1 MSYYLGAAAIATL
14 WFTIKIL
21 EGDSKLR
28 QIDKLSEGEKG

>member
-1 MSYYLGAAAIATL
+1 MIILGVIAIVVFG
-14 WFTIKIL
+14 FTIKIL